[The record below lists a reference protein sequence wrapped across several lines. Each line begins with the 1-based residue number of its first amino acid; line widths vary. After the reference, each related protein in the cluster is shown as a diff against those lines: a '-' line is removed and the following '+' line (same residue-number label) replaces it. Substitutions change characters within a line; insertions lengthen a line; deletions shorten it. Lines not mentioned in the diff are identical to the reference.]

1 MLQNKIASM
10 QQDSKT
16 KHMGTIKKEIIIGAL
31 VSIFAT
37 AAGVFLY
44 LEYVSRYSFEE
55 TISLILE
62 GNLEGKILSLAAI
75 PNLFVF
81 FIFIKKKQD
90 NRAKGVLIA
99 TILTALTTLIIKFF

>member
-1 MLQNKIASM
+1 V
-10 QQDSKT
+10 
-16 KHMGTIKKEIIIGAL
+16 GTVKKDILIGIL
-31 VSIFAT
+31 ISLFAT

-44 LEYVSRYSFEE
+44 LEYFSRYSFDE
-55 TISLILE
+55 TVKMIGE
-62 GNLEGKILSLAAI
+62 GDLYGKVLSLAAI

-99 TILTALTTLIIKFF
+99 TILTALSTLILKFF